1 MSQVVVV
8 ATRNNGKVKEIAQL
22 FQKRGYEI
30 RSLNDYEGLPEIEET
45 GSTFFEN
52 ALIKAHS
59 IAQLLNVP
67 VLADDSGLVV
77 EGLDGEPGVYS
88 ARYAGE
94 GATDADNNIKLLRE
108 LSSRLTHLSY
118 KLGVGHPPVWS
129 KAEFV
134 CSLVLADPVRRK
146 NIRFEGRCEGYILGE
161 ARGQNGFGYD
171 PYFYLPEYGKTMAE
185 LSLEE
190 KNKIS
195 HRAKALRQL
204 IELVY

>member
-1 MSQVVVV
+1 MSQVVVI
-8 ATRNNGKVKEIAQL
+8 ATRNKGKVREIAEL
-22 FQKRGYEI
+22 FKRRNLII
-30 RSLNDYEGLPEIEET
+30 RSLDDYEGIPEIEET
-45 GSTFFEN
+45 GSTFYEN
-52 ALIKAHS
+52 ALIKAATVAH
-59 IAQLLNVP
+59 LLHVP

-77 EGLDGEPGVYS
+77 DALDGEPGVYS

-94 GATDADNNIKLLRE
+94 HANDADNNAKLLQS
-108 LSSRLTHLSY
+108 LSLRLTHPSD
-118 KLGVGHPPVWS
+118 KLGVGHPLVWS

-134 CSLVLADPVRRK
+134 CSLVLVDPDRRQ
-146 NIRFEGRCEGYILGE
+146 NARFEGRCQGYILGE
-161 ARGQNGFGYD
+161 ARGHNGFGYD
-171 PYFYLPEYGKTMAE
+171 PYFYLPEFGKTMAE